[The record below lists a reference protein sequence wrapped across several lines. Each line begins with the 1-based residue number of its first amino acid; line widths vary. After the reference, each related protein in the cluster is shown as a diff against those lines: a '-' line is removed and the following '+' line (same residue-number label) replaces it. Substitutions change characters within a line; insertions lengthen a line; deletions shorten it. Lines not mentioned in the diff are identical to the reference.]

1 MGIWIQSLDRGDES
15 AEHVNDTMKDTC
27 LSRCALLAM
36 TSILLV
42 ACQIPGPPTAKQT
55 GDYNR
60 MKRMHFPDIDSVYC
74 KEDADL
80 SAYAKV
86 MVTTPTVALRHD
98 WRPQEDPTLVGLG
111 VPDPAMLRERVSQQ
125 FLRTLSTR
133 LAENAGYAVGASAGP
148 DVLHV
153 KAAIKDLYFSSSAL
167 QTAAGSGEPYYMESS
182 EITVAIELRD
192 STTGELLCL
201 VTDHRASPNPRTVE
215 LNQGSWSSPGLRDAS
230 DHWAS
235 FVRGFLDQMRAR
247 TT

>member
-1 MGIWIQSLDRGDES
+1 
-15 AEHVNDTMKDTC
+15 VNDTMKNTS

-42 ACQIPGPPTAKQT
+42 ACLAPPGPPTPAQT

-60 MKRMHFPDIDSVYC
+60 MKRVHFPDIDSVYR

-86 MVTTPTVALRHD
+86 MVTAPTVALRQN
-98 WRPQEDPTLVGLG
+98 WQPQEDPTLVGLG
-111 VPDPAMLRERVSQQ
+111 VPDLAMIRERVSQQ

-133 LAENAGYAVGASAGP
+133 LAENSGYAVVASSGP

-153 KAAIKDLYFSSSAL
+153 KAAISDLYLSSSAL
-167 QTAAGSGEPYYMESS
+167 QTAADGGEPYYMESS

-215 LNQGSWSSPGLRDAS
+215 VNQGAWSSPGLRDAS

-235 FVRGFLDQMRAR
+235 FVRWFLDQTRAR

>member
-1 MGIWIQSLDRGDES
+1 
-15 AEHVNDTMKDTC
+15 
-27 LSRCALLAM
+27 
-36 TSILLV
+36 
-42 ACQIPGPPTAKQT
+42 
-55 GDYNR
+55 
-60 MKRMHFPDIDSVYC
+60 
-74 KEDADL
+74 
-80 SAYAKV
+80 
-86 MVTTPTVALRHD
+86 
-98 WRPQEDPTLVGLG
+98 
-111 VPDPAMLRERVSQQ
+111 
-125 FLRTLSTR
+125 
-133 LAENAGYAVGASAGP
+133 VGASAGP